1 MWAPFFFFTE
11 KAPWQL
17 LQDQTEWTQEPFRIS
32 FFSMAIDRTQWAVF
46 LVSTGLTI
54 CMIFLGG
61 GEGFSVDLR
70 QPNVEI
76 LSYALAESAGTS
88 FICLL
93 TYIACAIGDLFQK
106 KSRNIGWLLCSLA
119 SILIVF
125 MVKNVLHEHKPS
137 ITRAVT
143 KSAPKPTNKK
153 DPKNFIAGVYKYTA
167 PPDFAY
173 PGTSTMTL
181 SSDGKFRYDM
191 SLSGGKMATFL
202 GTWSYFRD
210 RVIAVTNERFL
221 EGTPYPSTDE
231 SGWKA
236 GHQMNLYIDGD
247 KLRKENSK
255 EYFYKETLLIDN
267 QSIAVID
274 IKKALAAEGDAV
286 AQFELGRCYARGE
299 GVDKNQIEAVGWF
312 RKAAEQGVD
321 EAQFNLAYRYY
332 SGLGVAKDF
341 VEAYAY
347 MNLAGITMEAARKS
361 LIGLEGE
368 ISPEQVAAGQR
379 RTKELQAEIFAKSR
393 RK

>member
-1 MWAPFFFFTE
+1 
-11 KAPWQL
+11 
-17 LQDQTEWTQEPFRIS
+17 
-32 FFSMAIDRTQWAVF
+32 MAIDRTQWAVF

-54 CMIFLGG
+54 GMIFLGG
-61 GEGFSVDLR
+61 GEGFSGDLR

-76 LSYALAESAGTS
+76 WSYALAESAGTS
-88 FICLL
+88 FLCLL
-93 TYIACAIGDLFQK
+93 TYIACAMGDLFQK
-106 KSRNIGWLLCSLA
+106 KSRILGWFLCSLA

-125 MVKNVLHEHKPS
+125 MVKNILPEPKPS
-137 ITRAVT
+137 ITRAAA
-143 KSAPKPTNKK
+143 KSAPKTANKK
-153 DPKNFIAGVYKYTA
+153 YIAGVYKYKA
-167 PPDFAY
+167 PPDFPY

-191 SLSGGKMATFL
+191 SLSGGKMAAFL
-202 GTWSYFRD
+202 GTWSYFQD

-221 EGTPYPSTDE
+221 EGTPYPSTEE

-255 EYFYKETLLIDN
+255 EYFYKETVFFDKH
-267 QSIAVID
+267 SVAVID
-274 IKKALAAEGDAV
+274 IKRTLAAEGDAV

-299 GVDKNQIEAVGWF
+299 GVDKNQIEAVRWFRKAAEQGLASAQLTLAYNCVAKDEAEAVRWF

-361 LIGLEGE
+361 LIGLEDE

-379 RTKELQAEIFAKSR
+379 RTKELQAEIVARSQK
-393 RK
+393 K